1 MSGVGSRASATSWT
15 SATCQANGTS
25 VHYLRS
31 GGPKPPV
38 VMLHGLTGSG
48 ACWLPVART
57 LARRFDVILPDA
69 RGHGGSSAEASA
81 YVYDELAR
89 DVEGLVEALGLV
101 RPVVM
106 GHSMGGLTA
115 ALVAA
120 RRRGSG
126 GVGELGAL
134 VLVDPTFLSPER
146 QREVYESD
154 VAARHARSLA
164 SSRNEQVE
172 EARSRHPER
181 SLELHELQVDAWR
194 KTHPGAFDVLIP
206 PSPDYRALVAA
217 IDTPTLLVV
226 GTRTVVTHETADG
239 LAAANPRLRVEVV
252 EGAGHGLPF
261 DFPDRLADL
270 VGSFLGGLDRVG

>member
-1 MSGVGSRASATSWT
+1 MTIWT
-15 SATCQANGTS
+15 SATCQANGVR

-31 GGPKPPV
+31 GGRKPPV

-48 ACWLPVART
+48 ACWLPVARA
-57 LARRFDVILPDA
+57 LAHELDVILPDA
-69 RGHGGSSAEASA
+69 RGHGESSAGTGG
-81 YVYDELAR
+81 YGYDVLAR
-89 DVEGLVEALGLV
+89 DVEGLVASLGLV
-101 RPVVM
+101 RPVVL

-115 ALVAA
+115 AVVAA
-120 RRRGSG
+120 RRSGYG

-146 QREVYESD
+146 QREVHESD
-154 VAARHARSLA
+154 VAARHARSLS
-164 SSRNEQVE
+164 SSREAQVE
-172 EARSRHPER
+172 EARARHPDR
-181 SLELHELQVDAWR
+181 SHELHDLQVDAWR

-226 GTRTVVTHETADG
+226 GTRTVVSRDMARE
-239 LAAANPRLRVEVV
+239 LSEANRRLSVEVV
-252 EGAGHGLPF
+252 EGGGHGLPF

-270 VGSFLGGLDRVG
+270 VGSFLGGALDRPG